1 MATSG
6 NKTLLQRLGTS
17 AATMRTTC
25 KISLWVCLVF
35 GVAGYPAS
43 IEHET
48 ARYCALFVMIIKQA
62 QY

>member
-17 AATMRTTC
+17 ATTMKTTC

-48 ARYCALFVMIIKQA
+48 AR
-62 QY
+62 

>member
-6 NKTLLQRLGTS
+6 NNALLQRLGTS
-17 AATMRTTC
+17 DTTMRTTC

-48 ARYCALFVMIIKQA
+48 TR
-62 QY
+62 